1 MDKQQLK
8 QTIINLVQEIKS
20 SHVNRPYTIHLA
32 RTTRTLKKN
41 LTMQEFMELPPEVLS
56 FMAQIDILALQKV

>member
-8 QTIINLVQEIKS
+8 QTIINLVQEIKA

-32 RTTRTLKKN
+32 RVTRLLQKN

>member
-32 RTTRTLKKN
+32 RTTRLLQKN
-41 LTMQEFMELPPEVLS
+41 LTMQEYIELPPEVLS
-56 FMAQIDILALQKV
+56 FMAQIDIKKKKKA

>member
-32 RTTRTLKKN
+32 RVTRLLQKN

-56 FMAQIDILALQKV
+56 FMAQIDILALQKA

>member
-32 RTTRTLKKN
+32 RTTRLLQKN

>member
-8 QTIINLVQEIKS
+8 QTIINLVQEVRA

-32 RTTRTLKKN
+32 RATRLLQKN

>member
-20 SHVNRPYTIHLA
+20 SYVNRPYIIHLA
-32 RTTRTLKKN
+32 RVTRLLQKN
-41 LTMQEFMELPPEVLS
+41 LTMLEFMELPPEVLS
-56 FMAQIDILALQKV
+56 FMAQVDILALQKV

>member
-32 RTTRTLKKN
+32 RVTRLLQKN

-56 FMAQIDILALQKV
+56 FMAQVGILALQKV

>member
-20 SHVNRPYTIHLA
+20 SYVNRPYTIHLA
-32 RTTRTLKKN
+32 RVTRLLQKN

-56 FMAQIDILALQKV
+56 FMAQVDILALQKV

>member
-8 QTIINLVQEIKS
+8 QTIINLVQEIKA
-20 SHVNRPYTIHLA
+20 SHVNRPYTIQLA
-32 RTTRTLKKN
+32 RATRLLQKN

>member
-32 RTTRTLKKN
+32 RGTRLLQKN

>member
-20 SHVNRPYTIHLA
+20 SYVNRPYTIHLA
-32 RTTRTLKKN
+32 RVTRLLQKN

>member
-8 QTIINLVQEIKS
+8 QTIINLVHEIKS

-32 RTTRTLKKN
+32 RVTRLLQKN

-56 FMAQIDILALQKV
+56 FMAQIDILALQKA

>member
-8 QTIINLVQEIKS
+8 QTIINLVQEIRAS
-20 SHVNRPYTIHLA
+20 YVNRPYTIHLA
-32 RTTRTLKKN
+32 RATRLLQKN

>member
-20 SHVNRPYTIHLA
+20 SYVNRPYTIHLA
-32 RTTRTLKKN
+32 RVTRLLQKN

-56 FMAQIDILALQKV
+56 FMAQIDILALQKA

>member
-32 RTTRTLKKN
+32 KVTRLLQKN

-56 FMAQIDILALQKV
+56 FMAQIDILALQKA

>member
-20 SHVNRPYTIHLA
+20 SYVNRPYTIHLA
-32 RTTRTLKKN
+32 RTTRLLQKN
-41 LTMQEFMELPPEVLS
+41 LTMQEYIELPPEVLS
-56 FMAQIDILALQKV
+56 FMAQIDILALQKA

>member
-32 RTTRTLKKN
+32 KVTRLLQKN

>member
-32 RTTRTLKKN
+32 RVTRLLQKN